1 MKNAS
6 IVFNNNRRSRASGS
20 PGTGIARSTAAWIP
34 AFAGLSI
41 ISFLT
46 LGATLSFAQ
55 QYPAKPVRFIINFP
69 PGGPTDIMGRLA
81 ADHLSK
87 AWGVQ
92 VVADNRGGAGGNIG
106 FEQCA
111 KTPPDGYTICMM
123 TIAQSIAPSLYTKLG
138 FDPLKDYSYVTL
150 LAVLPSLLMVHPSI
164 PAKNVREFIVL
175 AKTRPGSLTYA
186 STGNGTSP
194 HMMMEMLSSM
204 AGVKMVHVPY
214 KGASPAMIDQISG
227 QIDAAFSTAIAAL
240 PFVQQGKVRAIAVST
255 KERFPPLPD
264 LPTVDQSGLKGFDG
278 SSWNGVVMP
287 AGTPREIVAKVNTEL
302 VKMLKAPEMKEK
314 ILQQGGL
321 AGGTSPEE
329 FTAYVKAEIDKW
341 AKVAK
346 AARVQVE

>member
-1 MKNAS
+1 MKQPVRYAL
-6 IVFNNNRRSRASGS
+6 AM
-20 PGTGIARSTAAWIP
+20 AA
-34 AFAGLSI
+34 A
-41 ISFLT
+41 
-46 LGATLSFAQ
+46 LGAATPALAQ
-55 QYPAKPVRFIINFP
+55 QYPVKPVRFIINFP

-123 TIAQSIAPSLYTKLG
+123 TIAQSIAPSLYNKLG
-138 FDPLKDYSYVTL
+138 FDPLKDYAYVTL

-164 PAKNVREFIVL
+164 PVKNVREFIAL
-175 AKTRPGSLTYA
+175 AKTRPGALTYA

-194 HMMMEMLSSM
+194 HMMMEMLSTM
-204 AGVKMVHVPY
+204 AGMKLVHVPY

-255 KERFPPLPD
+255 RERFPPLPN
-264 LPTVDQSGLKGFDG
+264 LPTVDESGLKGFDG

-287 AGTPREIVAKVNTEL
+287 GGTPREIVAKVSSEL

-314 ILQQGGL
+314 ILAQGGL
-321 AGGTSPEE
+321 TGGNTPEE
-329 FTAYVKAEIDKW
+329 FTTYVKAEIDKW